1 MGKLN
6 LGLDDR
12 SARLIHGRD
21 VWTEIRGL
29 LSGYS
34 AISAAIA
41 FVGPDADQHLPL
53 RGPATI
59 VVNAGDDAL
68 ASGWT
73 DPQVLLRWTRRG
85 VRVYS
90 LASLHAKVLLAE
102 GHPSFV
108 LIGSADVLSTSG
120 RVLDEAVLVADERET
135 VDELRNAIAGWRRRA
150 GEPLTE
156 TWLQAAGSRY
166 HPAAPHRLAVAHA
179 ARPRSTGAR
188 FRTRTEHDGGLADR
202 TPAVPTAQP
211 APTMPVQGLPVALD
225 TAAVAAPVTDAA
237 ALTVDAGPASDGDDS
252 PPTADDVAA
261 PGGEADV
268 NAEDAP
274 ESGPEQVREPQPED
288 EPDSPSQP
296 GAAAVRE
303 PEVLPTAVDPA
314 PAGPPAAAEMVPVD
328 WPRPKYI
335 YLAALTRDGRA
346 SDGAQERLEQLR
358 SDFRVPGDRDHPPTL
373 EVDILWWD
381 EPARAAGK
389 SSPTYREGWHV
400 VPISVTGSGR
410 PAVSSQVDSPGRVLS
425 SYTDYSG
432 GPARTYYYLLRHC
445 GGASI
450 TFRKLREA
458 LTAVGEKPSY
468 NHAYMMQHKVDAILD
483 LWPQIEYSE

>member
-29 LSGYS
+29 LTGYS
-34 AISAAIA
+34 AVSAAIA

-73 DPQVLLRWTRRG
+73 DPEVLLRWTRRG

-90 LASLHAKVLLAE
+90 LASLHAKVVLAE
-102 GHPSFV
+102 GYPSFV

-135 VDELRNAIAGWRRRA
+135 VDELRAAIAGWRERA
-150 GEPLTE
+150 GDPLTE
-156 TWLQAAGSRY
+156 AWLQAASSRY
-166 HPAAPHRLAVAHA
+166 RPAAPHRLPVAPRA
-179 ARPRSTGAR
+179 EPVAPPVVQWPPTPIPEDPLPPEIASTPESRSTAPMSAI
-188 FRTRTEHDGGLADR
+188 ADETSQTDPNLVR
-202 TPAVPTAQP
+202 
-211 APTMPVQGLPVALD
+211 D
-225 TAAVAAPVTDAA
+225 AAVEAGAEVDEVHEPSADPDVDLDEAGQSETVAADPQLGAEAAERAA
-237 ALTVDAGPASDGDDS
+237 AQI
-252 PPTADDVAA
+252 AA
-261 PGGEADV
+261 LE
-268 NAEDAP
+268 
-274 ESGPEQVREPQPED
+274 
-288 EPDSPSQP
+288 
-296 GAAAVRE
+296 
-303 PEVLPTAVDPA
+303 
-314 PAGPPAAAEMVPVD
+314 

-335 YLAALTRDGRA
+335 YLAALTKDGRP
-346 SDGAQERLEQLR
+346 SDSAQDRLEQLR
-358 SDFRVPGDRDHPPTL
+358 SEHRVPDNRAHSATL
-373 EVDILWWD
+373 EVEMYWWD
-381 EPARAAGK
+381 EPSKAGK

-400 VPISVTGSGR
+400 VPISVTGAGR
-410 PAVSSQVDSPGRVLS
+410 PAVSSQVDSPGRVLN
-425 SYTDYSG
+425 SYTDYG
-432 GPARTYYYLLRHC
+432 PGPARTYYYLLRH
-445 GGASI
+445 GAGAPT

-483 LWPQIEYSE
+483 LWPQIGYTD

>member
-41 FVGPDADQHLPL
+41 FVGPDADQYLPL

-73 DPQVLLRWTRRG
+73 DPEVLLRWTRRG

-90 LASLHAKVLLAE
+90 MTSLHAKVMLAE
-102 GHPSFV
+102 GHPSFA

-120 RVLDEAVLVADERET
+120 RVLEEAVLVADERET

-150 GEPLTE
+150 GDPLTE
-156 TWLQAAGSRY
+156 AWLQAAGSRY
-166 HPAAPHRLAVAHA
+166 RPAAPHRLPVPHA
-179 ARPRSTGAR
+179 AAPVLDQGPI
-188 FRTRTEHDGGLADR
+188 ADLHEPDKASFDP
-202 TPAVPTAQP
+202 TPAATTALPAMTSPTPDVPAEFEADADAFADAEAEAVPRDAEPLSGDDGSEPAAGDTAVP
-211 APTMPVQGLPVALD
+211 GVDGNAEEEVALD
-225 TAAVAAPVTDAA
+225 STPVE
-237 ALTVDAGPASDGDDS
+237 
-252 PPTADDVAA
+252 PP
-261 PGGEADV
+261 G
-268 NAEDAP
+268 
-274 ESGPEQVREPQPED
+274 
-288 EPDSPSQP
+288 
-296 GAAAVRE
+296 
-303 PEVLPTAVDPA
+303 
-314 PAGPPAAAEMVPVD
+314 AAEMVPVD

-335 YLAALTRDGRA
+335 YLAALTRDGEA

-358 SDFRVPGDRDHPPTL
+358 ADFRVPGDRNHPPTL

-483 LWPQIEYSE
+483 LWPDIAYSE

>member
-34 AISAAIA
+34 AVSAAIA
-41 FVGPDADQHLPL
+41 FVGPEADQHLPL

-73 DPQVLLRWTRRG
+73 DPEVLLRWTRRG

-90 LASLHAKVLLAE
+90 LDSLHAKVVLAE

-120 RVLDEAVLVADERET
+120 RILDEAVLVADERET
-135 VDELRNAIAGWRRRA
+135 VDELRDAVAGWRERA

-156 TWLQAAGSRY
+156 AWLQAAASRY
-166 HPAAPHRLAVAHA
+166 RPTPPHRL
-179 ARPRSTGAR
+179 P
-188 FRTRTEHDGGLADR
+188 
-202 TPAVPTAQP
+202 
-211 APTMPVQGLPVALD
+211 
-225 TAAVAAPVTDAA
+225 VAAPVQSTAPPVVKWPPAPISEDPPTRP
-237 ALTVDAGPASDGDDS
+237 ALPVAELSSASPAESAVTAQVGPADPGVDVAEPDADEVNQALDS
-252 PPTADDVAA
+252 AAPTADPPVDAEAA
-261 PGGEADV
+261 G
-268 NAEDAP
+268 
-274 ESGPEQVREPQPED
+274 R
-288 EPDSPSQP
+288 
-296 GAAAVRE
+296 
-303 PEVLPTAVDPA
+303 
-314 PAGPPAAAEMVPVD
+314 AAAEIAAVD

-335 YLAALTRDGRA
+335 YLAALSKDGGASESARD
-346 SDGAQERLEQLR
+346 RLEQLR
-358 SDFRVPGDRDHPPTL
+358 GEYRVPGDTAHSAVL
-373 EVDILWWD
+373 EVDMFWWD
-381 EPARAAGK
+381 EPARAGK
-389 SSPTYREGWHV
+389 ASPTYREGWHV
-400 VPISVTGSGR
+400 VPISVTGAGR
-410 PAVSSQVDSPGRVLS
+410 PAVSSQVDSPGRVLN
-425 SYTDYSG
+425 SYTDY
-432 GPARTYYYLLRHC
+432 GPGPTRTYYYLLRH
-445 GGASI
+445 GAGAPT

-483 LWPQIEYSE
+483 LWPQIGYTD